1 MTRKKT
7 ATKKQAPAQAVLPKG
22 FTSIGGFG
30 QSWPQEETKKG
41 EAVQGTVIEYDS
53 IKVVRKR
60 GGKNVTE
67 TVHNLKLETKDGT
80 VITLWESATL
90 KSLFAEDYTDV
101 EIWVRY
107 DGLGKKKRG
116 QNPAKL
122 FTLAYNE

>member
-1 MTRKKT
+1 MTRKYT
-7 ATKKQAPAQAVLPKG
+7 RKKSPVQAALPKG

-30 QSWPQEETKKG
+30 KSWPDEDTKKG
-41 EAVQGTVIEYDS
+41 AAVQGLVIEYDS
-53 IKVVRKR
+53 IKVTRKR
-60 GGKNVTE
+60 GGRNVTE
-67 TVHNLKLETKDGT
+67 TVNNLKLETTDGT

-90 KSLFAEDYTDV
+90 KSLFAEDYTDI

-107 DGLGKKKRG
+107 DGLGKKKHG